1 MKEAEYI
8 SISNQFIGK
17 EHKPFIIAEMSG
29 NHNQNIQRA
38 LEIVDAAS
46 ESGASAIK
54 LQTYTPD
61 SLTLNLRGGDFE
73 IKDKSSLWR
82 GENLYDLYKKAYT
95 PWDWHKAIFNR
106 AREKN
111 LICFSSPFCEEA
123 VDFLE
128 DLDVP
133 AYKIASFE
141 NNHIPLIRK
150 AASTGKP
157 LIISTGL
164 ASLGEL
170 EQAVITARNSGCKE
184 LILLKCTS
192 TYPASPK
199 ETNISTIKHL
209 RKLFNCEV
217 GISDHTFG
225 IGVSVAAITLGA
237 SVIEKHFTLSR
248 AEGGVDSKFSMEPN
262 EFRQLVEEAN
272 RAWESIGEIKYG
284 PTKSEEKSL
293 IFRRSIYVAEDIR
306 KGEKFSNKNL
316 RIVRPGMG
324 APPHLL
330 KTFLGKTANKNYR
343 KGTPFNFE
351 HFL

>member
-8 SISNQFIGK
+8 SISNQFVGK

-106 AREKN
+106 ARKKN

-209 RKLFNCEV
+209 RKLL
-217 GISDHTFG
+217 I
-225 IGVSVAAITLGA
+225 AKLGYL
-237 SVIEKHFTLSR
+237 IIHLGLEY
-248 AEGGVDSKFSMEPN
+248 
-262 EFRQLVEEAN
+262 QLQQLLLGQV
-272 RAWESIGEIKYG
+272 
-284 PTKSEEKSL
+284 
-293 IFRRSIYVAEDIR
+293 
-306 KGEKFSNKNL
+306 
-316 RIVRPGMG
+316 
-324 APPHLL
+324 LL
-330 KTFLGKTANKNYR
+330 KSTLLYLELKAELIV
-343 KGTPFNFE
+343 NFQWSRMNSVN
-351 HFL
+351 